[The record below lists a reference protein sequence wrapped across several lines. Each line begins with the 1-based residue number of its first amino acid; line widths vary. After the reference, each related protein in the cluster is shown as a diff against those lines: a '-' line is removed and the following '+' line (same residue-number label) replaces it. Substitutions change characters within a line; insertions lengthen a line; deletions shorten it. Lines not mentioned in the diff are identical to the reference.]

1 MANENPEL
9 FKINVGVKRID
20 SPTTRKPL
28 SAALTF
34 DVTREP
40 LMGKGVVPY
49 RGEIDAHSL
58 VVRPGD
64 ALEFAIGKIEFDVPK
79 PTLKVDWKSL
89 TGKQWAEAPVYPGKR
104 AQIPAK
110 AGFGGQIFA
119 FRAEIDL
126 RTNLRL
132 TAQVVSTESTT
143 LVSIDPEVIVDE
155 C

>member
-1 MANENPEL
+1 MASDNPEL
-9 FKINVGVKRID
+9 FRINVGVKRID

-40 LMGKGVVPY
+40 LLGKGVPY
-49 RGEIDAHSL
+49 RGEIDVHSL

-64 ALEFAIGKIEFDVPK
+64 AIEFAIGKVEFDAPK
-79 PTLKVDWKSL
+79 PTLKVEWKSL
-89 TGKQWAEAPVYPGKR
+89 TGKEWAEAPVYAGKR

-110 AGFGGQIFA
+110 AGFGGQVFA

-132 TAQVVSTESTT
+132 PAQVVSTESTT
-143 LVSIDPEVIVDE
+143 LVGVDPEVIVDE

>member
-9 FKINVGVKRID
+9 FRIHVGVKRID

-40 LMGKGVVPY
+40 LIDKGVPY
-49 RGEIDAHSL
+49 RGELDPQNL

-64 ALEFAIGKIEFDVPK
+64 AIEFAVGKIEFDAPK
-79 PTLKVDWKSL
+79 PILKVKWKSL
-89 TGKQWAEAPVYPGKR
+89 TGKEWAEAPVYAGKR
-104 AQIPAK
+104 GQVPAR
-110 AGFGGQIFA
+110 AGFGGQVFC

-132 TAQVVSTESTT
+132 PAQIVSTEATT
-143 LVSIDPEVIVDE
+143 LVGVDPEVIVDE